1 VGRVQEFGDYRVATV
16 AVKDEVLRLKLTPGI
31 EVPADAT
38 WVVLP
43 EDRICI
49 YADDVLVAQR

>member
-16 AVKDEVLRLKLTPGI
+16 IVKDEVLRLKLVPGI
-31 EVPADAT
+31 EVPAGDT